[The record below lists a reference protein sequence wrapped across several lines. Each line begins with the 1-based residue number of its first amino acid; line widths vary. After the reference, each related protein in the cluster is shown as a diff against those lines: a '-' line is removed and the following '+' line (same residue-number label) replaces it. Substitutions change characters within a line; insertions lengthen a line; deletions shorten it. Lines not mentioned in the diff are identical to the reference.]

1 MLSVGIAVIA
11 LAVPAL
17 ALEQGA
23 TSSVTGRATDSS
35 DGALPGVTVS
45 ITSPN
50 LIGGARSSVTDEQGI
65 CRFTQ
70 LPAGVYAVKFEL
82 AGFTILN
89 IESVQVSGG
98 ATMTIN
104 GKLQVASLAET
115 ITVIQMADGV
125 EQSCDAGCE
134 PAGRWLCVARR
145 AVVGRGPQG

>member
-1 MLSVGIAVIA
+1 MTCVRSNMLSVALAVLA

-17 ALEQGA
+17 ALGQGA
-23 TSSVTGRATDSS
+23 TSGVTGRATDSS

-65 CRFTQ
+65 YRFTQ

-82 AGFTILN
+82 AGFTTLN

-104 GKLQVASLAET
+104 GKLQVA
-115 ITVIQMADGV
+115 
-125 EQSCDAGCE
+125 
-134 PAGRWLCVARR
+134 
-145 AVVGRGPQG
+145 